1 MLPSLQHDCQACSGL
16 CCVVLPF
23 DAEQGF
29 GFDKPAQTPCRHLRD
44 DFLCGIH
51 DALDAQGFRGCIHF
65 TCHGAGQ
72 RATRLYQESNWRST
86 PENAGEI
93 FEVFKRLQK
102 LHELQFLLHTACA
115 KLDDNDWKQ
124 KLLAQQLAL
133 EQLCLQIERHE
144 TVDLDAASSQ
154 TLTLLRQLATQPA
167 IVALR
172 NQQTIRG

>member
-1 MLPSLQHDCQACSGL
+1 MENS
-16 CCVVLPF
+16 
-23 DAEQGF
+23 
-29 GFDKPAQTPCRHLRD
+29 
-44 DFLCGIH
+44 
-51 DALDAQGFRGCIHF
+51 
-65 TCHGAGQ
+65 
-72 RATRLYQESNWRST
+72 QE

-133 EQLCLQIERHE
+133 EQLCLQVERHE